1 MVGSAPAIQEHVSE
15 MAIKGRK
22 FLQELGKRLKE
33 LRKAQ
38 NLTQAQ
44 LAQLLGIS
52 QQLVAF
58 YEGGHQRIPIDLLP
72 EVARLLG
79 VRVEELLGLSAGTA
93 RRGPTPKFQQ
103 QLERIN
109 RLPRTKQ
116 RFVMEMLDAVLT
128 QAGA

>member
-1 MVGSAPAIQEHVSE
+1 MVWFAALTEHDTA
-15 MAIKGRK
+15 MAIRGRR
-22 FLQELGKRLKE
+22 FLQELGERVRG
-33 LRKAQ
+33 LRKTQ
-38 NLTQAQ
+38 HLTQGQ
-44 LAQLLGIS
+44 LAELLGVS

-58 YEGGHQRIPIDLLP
+58 YERGHKRIPIDLLP

-79 VRVEELLGLSAGTA
+79 VRVEELLGLDQRAA
-93 RRGPTPKFQQ
+93 RRGPMPKFQQ

>member
-1 MVGSAPAIQEHVSE
+1 MIWLAAPTQEQFSD
-15 MAIKGRK
+15 MAIRGRK
-22 FLQELGKRLKE
+22 FLQDIGERVRE
-33 LRKAQ
+33 LRKTQ
-38 NLTQAQ
+38 NLTQVQ
-44 LAQLLGIS
+44 LAELLGVS

-58 YEGGHQRIPIDLLP
+58 YERGNKRIPIDLLP

-79 VRVEELLGLSAGTA
+79 VRVEELLGLDQRAA

-109 RLPRTKQ
+109 RLPRNKQ

>member
-1 MVGSAPAIQEHVSE
+1 

-22 FLQELGKRLKE
+22 FLQDVGKRLEE

-79 VRVEELLGLSAGTA
+79 VQVEQLLGLSAGAA

-103 QLERIN
+103 QPERIN
-109 RLPRTKQ
+109 RLPRSKQ